1 MKSFLLLLSLIYVSQ
16 AYGQSLISMK
26 NGKVLTIDDQGM
38 LQDLGNFFLP
48 YEIKTFGGRYLVD
61 DKRKV
66 HTIDHNGFMYSKKDE
81 DKVSANL
88 EVLGDNYFISKWG
101 KLFTLDEKGTFFE
114 NEKEKVFRK
123 VKHKG
128 GIFFISEV
136 KKTPVLFAVTNLG
149 AFLEVKVPG
158 LDLALVNAVG
168 GQYFTTTQ
176 GVLYTVS
183 TDGFVYSKRE
193 MGGFKGAQL
202 LKGGNY
208 FFYNKGLYT
217 VSQSGLVMSAGM
229 AQDFGK
235 VSFLGTNFFIT
246 TANKLYT
253 VSASGTVRNV
263 EFDFRASDISNFSHL

>member
-1 MKSFLLLLSLIYVSQ
+1 MKSFLLLLSLVFASQ
-16 AYGQSLISMK
+16 AFGQSLISLK

-66 HTIDHNGFMYSKKDE
+66 HTIDSNGFMYSKKDE
-81 DKVSANL
+81 DKVSQNL

-101 KLFTLDEKGTFFE
+101 KLFTLDEKGIFFE

-128 GIFFISEV
+128 GIFFISET
-136 KKTPVLFAVTNLG
+136 KKIAAFYVVTNLG
-149 AFLEVKVPG
+149 AFLDVKVPG
-158 LDLALVNAVG
+158 LDLASVNAVG
-168 GQYFTTTQ
+168 GQYFTTVQ

-183 TDGFVYSKRE
+183 NDGFVYKKKE
-193 MGGFKGAQL
+193 LGAFKAAQL
-202 LKGGNY
+202 IKGGNY
-208 FFYNKGLYT
+208 FFYQKALYT

-235 VSFLGTNFFIT
+235 VSVLGSNFFIT
-246 TANKLYT
+246 TDHKLFT

-263 EFDFRASDISNFSHL
+263 EFDYKTSDISNFSHL